1 MPVSSLDPRVAA
13 VHRVAKNHDRVPR
26 LRALTGGAVEI
37 VSARRG
43 RLFRYRV
50 DGSGHAVLL
59 ETVGQPARWLAGHAL
74 LVIGVA
80 GLLLSFLVWPLGL
93 VREEDALRGVLFVGG
108 IVVIWVGGG
117 VRESAIRRSLKA
129 YDAEDGWAEVNLLLE
144 LSTEKPPLA
153 WLSVAQLPGVD
164 KLTVERGDVSVVRD
178 CGRDGVEVVTERRH
192 VLECHRIDRSG
203 GVTLVHSCRVPRHT
217 VVRSL
222 KTKARSRYGG
232 GRGDWFEIDLRSTD

>member
-59 ETVGQPARWLAGHAL
+59 ETVGQPAGWLAGHAL

-80 GLLLSFLVWPLGL
+80 AFLLSFLVWPLGL
-93 VREEDALRGVLFVGG
+93 VQEDDALRGVLLLGGMVVILVGG
-108 IVVIWVGGG
+108 IV
-117 VRESAIRRSLKA
+117 RDNAIRRSLRA
-129 YDAEDGWAEVNLLLE
+129 YGAEDGWAEVNLLVRLP
-144 LSTEKPPLA
+144 SEKPPLA
-153 WLSVAQLPGVD
+153 WLSVAQLPGID
-164 KLTVERGDVSVVRD
+164 KLTVERSDLSVVRD
-178 CGRDGVEVVTERRH
+178 CGRDGVEVVTEHRH

-203 GVTLVHSCRVPRHT
+203 GVTLVHSCRLPRHT
-217 VVRSL
+217 VFRSL

-232 GRGDWFEIDLRSTD
+232 GREDWFEINLRPTD